1 MNLMLN
7 IMKKIFNNMKYLII
21 LLVLLSSCS
30 LEKRLAKYCPLC
42 VQKDSTVTVI
52 QIKDTTIVIPGETI
66 TLIDTLYCDSLGN
79 VVSKLKKELRDKDGT
94 LVNIQTKIKDN
105 VYYTKAKVHTIYKTI
120 KGNDVYHTRVVT
132 KTLKPE
138 KIKYIP
144 WWVNFF
150 AVLGVIL
157 FLILLVYFGYKLIK
171 LYLL

>member
-1 MNLMLN
+1 
-7 IMKKIFNNMKYLII
+7 MKYLPI
-21 LLVLLSSCS
+21 LLILFSSCS

-52 QIKDTTIVIPGETI
+52 QVKDTTITIMQFKDTTITIPGETI
-66 TLIDTLYCDSLGN
+66 TLLDTLYCDSLGN
-79 VVSKLKKELRDKDGT
+79 VISKLNGDLRDKDGT
-94 LVNIQTKIKDN
+94 LISLQTKLQNNI
-105 VYYTKAKVHTIYKTI
+105 YTSKARVQTIYRTI
-120 KGNDVYHTRVVT
+120 KGNDVYHTKVVT

-138 KIKYIP
+138 KIRYIP

>member
-1 MNLMLN
+1 MKTNYLAVFYFIFGFLFLN
-7 IMKKIFNNMKYLII
+7 
-21 LLVLLSSCS
+21 SCS

-42 VQKDSTVTVI
+42 VQKDSTVTII

-79 VVSKLKKELRDKDGT
+79 VISKLKEELRDKDGT
-94 LVNIQTKIKDN
+94 LVSVQTKIKDN

-120 KGNDVYHTRVVT
+120 KGNDIYHTRVVT

-157 FLILLVYFGYKLIK
+157 FIILLVYFGYRFIK
-171 LYLL
+171 IYLL

>member
-1 MNLMLN
+1 
-7 IMKKIFNNMKYLII
+7 MKKHIVLLII
-21 LLVLLSSCS
+21 LSILFVSCDAG
-30 LEKRLAKYCPLC
+30 KRLQKKLDKYCPLC

-79 VVSKLKKELRDKDGT
+79 VISKLREDLRDKDGA
-94 LVNIQTKIKDN
+94 LVSVQTKIKDN

-120 KGNDVYHTRVVT
+120 KGNDIYHTKVVT

-157 FLILLVYFGYKLIK
+157 FLILFVYFGYKMIK